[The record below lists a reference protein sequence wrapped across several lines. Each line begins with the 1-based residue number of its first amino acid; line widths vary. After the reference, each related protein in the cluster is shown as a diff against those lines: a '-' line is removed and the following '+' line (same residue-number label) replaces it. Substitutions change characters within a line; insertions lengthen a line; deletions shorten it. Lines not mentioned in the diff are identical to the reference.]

1 MDKSISRTASK
12 ISKLKKI
19 RENGH
24 IITSM
29 DEEMG
34 VSHENYHSFAKLRFS
49 NETLKLTSAIFCW
62 GDFDFKFLKKKYKKY
77 KKIFF
82 LKQEAQE

>member
-62 GDFDFKFLKKKYKKY
+62 GDF
-77 KKIFF
+77 
-82 LKQEAQE
+82 

>member
-1 MDKSISRTASK
+1 
-12 ISKLKKI
+12 
-19 RENGH
+19 
-24 IITSM
+24 M

-77 KKIFF
+77 KKNFF
-82 LKQEAQE
+82 KTGSPRVDICNILKNLIKEKDLINFQRKNIL

>member
-1 MDKSISRTASK
+1 MHCAIKKNTVYLGNLQDYLFKDKLCPGLFMIKAFQELIK

-34 VSHENYHSFAKLRFS
+34 VSHKTLFAKLRFS
-49 NETLKLTSAIFCW
+49 
-62 GDFDFKFLKKKYKKY
+62 
-77 KKIFF
+77 
-82 LKQEAQE
+82 

>member
-1 MDKSISRTASK
+1 
-12 ISKLKKI
+12 
-19 RENGH
+19 
-24 IITSM
+24 
-29 DEEMG
+29 MG

-77 KKIFF
+77 KKIF